1 MATVKELLA
10 TNLKFGRVRLGFSRE
25 RVAELSGLPAAL
37 IKNLEEGKAFVSAEE
52 FERLSEA
59 LGRKPHEMLYEGDE
73 WESRDSFTGLADLH
87 IELKEKI
94 NDLLDQTIHR
104 RLGF

>member
-1 MATVKELLA
+1 MIKVKELLA
-10 TNLKFGRVRLGFSRE
+10 VNLKFGRVRLGFSQQRL
-25 RVAELSGLPAAL
+25 AELSGIPPVR
-37 IKNLEEGKAFVSAEE
+37 IRKLEEGKTFVSAEE

-59 LGRKPHEMLYEGDE
+59 LGRKPCELLYEGDE
-73 WESRDSFTGLADLH
+73 WESHDSILGLADLH

-94 NDLLDQTIHR
+94 NDLLDHTIHK

>member
-1 MATVKELLA
+1 MAKVKELLA

-25 RVAELSGLPAAL
+25 RMAELSGLSPAH
-37 IKNLEEGKAFVSAEE
+37 IKDLEEGKSYVSAEE

-59 LGRKPHEMLYEGDE
+59 LGRKPYEMLYEGDE
-73 WESRDSFTGLADLH
+73 WESRDSLTGLADLH

-94 NDLLDQTIHR
+94 NDLLDRTIHN

>member
-1 MATVKELLA
+1 MVKVKELLA
-10 TNLKFGRVRLGFSRE
+10 ANLKFGRVRLSLSRE
-25 RVAELSGLPAAL
+25 RVAELSGLSPAH
-37 IKNLEEGKAFVSAEE
+37 IKDIEEGKAFVSAEE

-59 LGRKPHEMLYEGDE
+59 LGRKPYEMLYEGDE
-73 WESRDSFTGLADLH
+73 WESRDSMTGLADLH

>member
-1 MATVKELLA
+1 MAKVKELLA
-10 TNLKFGRVRLGFSRE
+10 ANLKFGRVRLGFSRE
-25 RVAELSGLPAAL
+25 RLAELSGVSADH
-37 IKNLEEGKAFVSAEE
+37 IKNLEKGKSFVSAEE

-73 WESRDSFTGLADLH
+73 WECRDSVTGLADLH